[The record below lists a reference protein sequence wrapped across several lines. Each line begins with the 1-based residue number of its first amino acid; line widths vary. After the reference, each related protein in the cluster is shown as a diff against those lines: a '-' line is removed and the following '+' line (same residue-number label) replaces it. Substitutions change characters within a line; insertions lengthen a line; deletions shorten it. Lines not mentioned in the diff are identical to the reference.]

1 LAAAAADVAVAVGF
15 PVVAV
20 AADVAGAAVVDS
32 LVEQAAA
39 VVVAR
44 AREDKAVRPA
54 AVTTATTPA
63 AMSMAHRKRSAKRIA
78 RRWPPWTIR
87 FGSIGSRMP
96 RTVR

>member
-1 LAAAAADVAVAVGF
+1 
-15 PVVAV
+15 V
-20 AADVAGAAVVDS
+20 AADVAVVDS
-32 LVEQAAA
+32 LVEQAA